1 MAPKVAIVTGGSKG
15 IGAAIAEDLVRAGS
29 NVMITAR
36 KEGPLTHT
44 ADQLRRLGGGD
55 VEIFPGNAGSADDIV
70 ACVARTVDRFGTL
83 DILVNNAATSPYH
96 GPIIDVDIP
105 RLDKIISVNLRGPL
119 LWSQA
124 AWRAHMGGYGGV
136 ILNIS
141 SIGGQAY
148 TSDNGPY
155 TMTKAG
161 LDYLT
166 RYLAVELAPKVR
178 VNAIAPGLVATEMAE
193 ALWNSPNVR
202 IPPMARIGKPA
213 DVVAAARYLLSDEAG
228 WVTGQVLNVD
238 GGALICDFERYG
250 RRAKPVAGTAVTTS

>member
-1 MAPKVAIVTGGSKG
+1 MAPKAAIVTGGSKG
-15 IGAAIAEDLVRAGS
+15 IGAGIAEDLVRAGT

-36 KEGPLTHT
+36 KKDPLTDT
-44 ADQLRRLGGGD
+44 AARLRKLGGGE
-55 VEIFPGNAGSADDIV
+55 VEIFPGNAGNADDIA
-70 ACVARTVDRFGTL
+70 ACVARTIERFGAVDT
-83 DILVNNAATSPYH
+83 LVNNAATSPYH

-105 RLDKIISVNLRGPL
+105 RLDKTIAVNVRGPL

-124 AWRAHMGGYGGV
+124 AWRGHMGAHGGL
-136 ILNIS
+136 ILNVS

-155 TMTKAG
+155 TMTKAAM
-161 LDYLT
+161 DYLT

-202 IPPMARIGKPA
+202 IPPMGRIGQPA
-213 DVVAAARYLLSDEAG
+213 DIVAAARYLLSDDAG

-238 GGALICDFERYG
+238 GGALICDFERYR
-250 RRAKPVAGTAVTTS
+250 RRAKPTMHSAVTA